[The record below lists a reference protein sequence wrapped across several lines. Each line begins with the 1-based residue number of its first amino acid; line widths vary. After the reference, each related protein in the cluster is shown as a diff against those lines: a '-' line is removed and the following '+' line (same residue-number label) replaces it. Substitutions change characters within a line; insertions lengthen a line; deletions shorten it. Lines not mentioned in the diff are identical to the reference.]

1 MTAPYETIDAEESLL
16 IDRFVARLT
25 AHRLG
30 DVPLR
35 PSDILRAEYFITW
48 LHDIAQS
55 NAKRAAEAST
65 TTPTDEGR
73 R

>member
-1 MTAPYETIDAEESLL
+1 MQRNPATAPCETIDREESNM
-16 IDRFVARLT
+16 IHRFVARL
-25 AHRLG
+25 R
-30 DVPLR
+30 
-35 PSDILRAEYFITW
+35 LRAEYFITL